1 MRAVRLL
8 EAHHLELV
16 DVPAPEAMPGEVV
29 IRVDGCGI
37 CGSDLTSYKAG
48 LFTDAVPGHELA
60 GVVDS
65 VGDGVTGWVA
75 GDTAVVD
82 PKLPCGVCDDCRAG
96 ASYRCAMALT
106 AGIGFARDGGFAEL
120 VAVPAPLLLRLPAG
134 LALEHA
140 CLVEPLSVAI
150 HGVERARVHPG
161 DPVVVVGLGPIGLF
175 TVATLHARAAGPI
188 VGVDPVEDR
197 RRLALDLGAAT
208 AVSEL
213 REVRSHVA
221 PVPAVI
227 ECSGYAPLLHAAADL
242 VAPGGRLVLV
252 GVPFGEAT
260 VIPLMW
266 VTREIE
272 IIGSIASSAAD
283 FAVSLEMLA
292 ADPGIARVA
301 TRRASLA
308 QVPAVFEELI
318 TPSSGGKVV
327 VDPRL

>member
-1 MRAVRLL
+1 MRAVRLV

-16 DVPAPEAMPGEVV
+16 DLPAPEPMPGEVV
-29 IRVDGCGI
+29 LRVDGCGI
-37 CGSDLTSYKAG
+37 CGSDLTSYKVG
-48 LFTDAVPGHELA
+48 LFTETVPGHELA

-65 VGDGVTGWVA
+65 VGDGVTGWAA

-82 PKLPCGVCDDCRAG
+82 PKLPCRVCDDCRAG

-120 VAVPAPLLLRLPAG
+120 VAVPAQLLYRLPAG

-150 HGVERARVHPG
+150 HGVERARIHAG
-161 DPVVVVGLGPIGLF
+161 EPVVVVGLGSIGLF
-175 TVATLHARAAGPI
+175 TVATLHARGAGPI

-213 REVRSHVA
+213 REVRGHVA

-272 IIGSIASSAAD
+272 IIGSIASSADD
-283 FAVSLEMLA
+283 FAASIAMLA
-292 ADPGIARVA
+292 ADPTIAKVA
-301 TRRASLA
+301 TRRVSLA
-308 QVPAVFEELI
+308 QVPDVFEELI
-318 TPSSGGKVV
+318 APSSGGKVI

>member
-8 EAHHLELV
+8 EAHHLELA
-16 DVPAPEAMPGEVV
+16 DIPAPVAIPGEVV

-37 CGSDLTSYKAG
+37 CGSDLTSYKVG
-48 LFTDAVPGHELA
+48 LFTDTVPGHEVA
-60 GVVDS
+60 GIIETL
-65 VGDGVTGWVA
+65 GDGVSGWSV
-75 GDTAVVD
+75 GEPAVID
-82 PKLPCGVCDDCRAG
+82 PKIPCGACDDCRAG

-106 AGIGFARDGGFAEL
+106 AGIGFAREGGLAEL
-120 VAVPAPLLLRLPAG
+120 VAVPSSLLYRLPPG

-150 HGVERARVHPG
+150 HGVERAHLHER
-161 DPVVVVGLGPIGLF
+161 DAAVVIGLGSIGLF
-175 TVATLHARAAGPI
+175 TVAVLHARGIGPI
-188 VGVDPVEDR
+188 IGVDPVEDR
-197 RRLALDLGAAT
+197 RNLALDLGAAIV
-208 AVSEL
+208 VSEL

-221 PVPAVI
+221 PTRAVI

-252 GVPFGEAT
+252 GVPFGEST

-272 IIGSIASSAAD
+272 IVGSIASDASD

-292 ADPGIARVA
+292 ADARMAGVA
-301 TRRASLA
+301 TRRVGLA
-308 QVPAVFEELI
+308 QVPEVFEELI
-318 TPSSGGKVV
+318 TPSSGGKVI

>member
-1 MRAVRLL
+1 VRAVKLL

-16 DVPAPEAMPGEVV
+16 ELPVPEAVPGEVV

-37 CGSDLTSYKAG
+37 CGSDLTSYKVG
-48 LFTDAVPGHELA
+48 LFTDSVPGHEIA
-60 GVVDS
+60 GVVES
-65 VGDGVTGWVA
+65 VGDGVSGWAA
-75 GDTAVVD
+75 GEFAVID
-82 PKLPCGVCDDCRAG
+82 PKIPCGICDDCRNG

-120 VAVPAPLLLRLPAG
+120 VAVPAPQLHRLPAG
-134 LALEHA
+134 LA
-140 CLVEPLSVAI
+140 LVEPLSVAI
-150 HGVERARVHPG
+150 HGVDRARLHPG
-161 DPVVVVGLGPIGLF
+161 DAVVVLGLGPIGLL
-175 TVATLHARAAGPI
+175 TVATLHARGIGPI
-188 VGVDPVEDR
+188 VGVEPVEDR
-197 RRLALDLGAAT
+197 RRLALELGAAT

-221 PVPAVI
+221 PTPAVI

-252 GVPFGEAT
+252 GVPFGEAS

-272 IIGSIASSAAD
+272 IIGSIASSGAD
-283 FAVSLEMLA
+283 FAVSLAMLA

-301 TRRASLA
+301 TRRVALA
-308 QVPAVFEELI
+308 QVPEVFEELL

-327 VDPRL
+327 VDPEL

>member
-16 DVPAPEAMPGEVV
+16 ELPVPEAVPGEVV

-37 CGSDLTSYKAG
+37 CGSDLTSYKVG
-48 LFTDAVPGHELA
+48 LFTDSVPGHEMA
-60 GVVDS
+60 GVVES
-65 VGDGVTGWVA
+65 IGDGVSGWVA
-75 GDTAVVD
+75 GELAVID
-82 PKLPCGVCDDCRAG
+82 PKIPCGICDDCRSG

-120 VAVPAPLLLRLPAG
+120 VAVPAPQLHRLPAG

-150 HGVERARVHPG
+150 HGVDRARLHPG
-161 DPVVVVGLGPIGLF
+161 DPVVVVGLGPIGLL
-175 TVATLHARAAGPI
+175 TVATLHARGIGPI
-188 VGVDPVEDR
+188 VGVEPVEDR
-197 RRLALDLGAAT
+197 RRLALELGAAT
-208 AVSEL
+208 AVAEL
-213 REVRSHVA
+213 REVRGHVA
-221 PVPAVI
+221 PTPAVI

-252 GVPFGEAT
+252 GVPFGEAS

-272 IIGSIASSAAD
+272 IIGSIASSVAD
-283 FAVSLEMLA
+283 FAVSLAMLA

-301 TRRASLA
+301 TRRVALG
-308 QVPAVFEELI
+308 QVPEVFEELL
-318 TPSSGGKVV
+318 TPTSGGKVV
-327 VDPRL
+327 VDPEL

>member
-1 MRAVRLL
+1 VRAVKLL

-16 DVPAPEAMPGEVV
+16 ELPVPEAVPGEVV

-37 CGSDLTSYKAG
+37 CGSDLTSYKVG
-48 LFTDAVPGHELA
+48 LFTDSVPGHEIA
-60 GVVDS
+60 GVVES
-65 VGDGVTGWVA
+65 VGDGVSGWAA
-75 GDTAVVD
+75 GEFAVID
-82 PKLPCGVCDDCRAG
+82 PKIPCGICGDCRNG

-120 VAVPAPLLLRLPAG
+120 VAVPAPQLHRLPAG

-150 HGVERARVHPG
+150 HGVDRARLHPG
-161 DPVVVVGLGPIGLF
+161 DPVVVIGLGPIGLL
-175 TVATLHARAAGPI
+175 TVATLHARGIGPI
-188 VGVDPVEDR
+188 VGVEPVEDR
-197 RRLALDLGAAT
+197 RRLALGLGAAT
-208 AVSEL
+208 NVSEL

-221 PVPAVI
+221 PTPAVI

-252 GVPFGEAT
+252 GVPFGEAS

-272 IIGSIASSAAD
+272 IIGSIASSGAD
-283 FAVSLEMLA
+283 FAVSLAMLA

-301 TRRASLA
+301 TRRVSLA
-308 QVPAVFEELI
+308 QVPEVFEELLN
-318 TPSSGGKVV
+318 PSSGGKVV
-327 VDPRL
+327 VDPEL

>member
-1 MRAVRLL
+1 
-8 EAHHLELV
+8 
-16 DVPAPEAMPGEVV
+16 
-29 IRVDGCGI
+29 
-37 CGSDLTSYKAG
+37 
-48 LFTDAVPGHELA
+48 
-60 GVVDS
+60 
-65 VGDGVTGWVA
+65 
-75 GDTAVVD
+75 
-82 PKLPCGVCDDCRAG
+82 
-96 ASYRCAMALT
+96 
-106 AGIGFARDGGFAEL
+106 
-120 VAVPAPLLLRLPAG
+120 
-134 LALEHA
+134 
-140 CLVEPLSVAI
+140 
-150 HGVERARVHPG
+150 VERARVHPG

-175 TVATLHARAAGPI
+175 TVATLHARGAGPI

-213 REVRSHVA
+213 LEVRSHVA

-272 IIGSIASSAAD
+272 IIGSIASSADD
-283 FAVSLEMLA
+283 FAMSLEMLA

-308 QVPAVFEELI
+308 QVPEVFEELI

-327 VDPRL
+327 VDPSL

>member
-8 EAHHLELV
+8 EAHCLELV
-16 DVPAPEAMPGEVV
+16 DVPAPEATAGEVV

-37 CGSDLTSYKAG
+37 CGSDLTSYKVG
-48 LFTDAVPGHELA
+48 LFTDTVPGHELA
-60 GVVDS
+60 GVVDA
-65 VGDGVTGWVA
+65 VGDGVTGWA
-75 GDTAVVD
+75 PGDAAVID
-82 PKLPCGVCDDCRAG
+82 PKIPCGVCADCRNG

-120 VAVPAPLLLRLPAG
+120 VAVPASLLHRLPDG

-140 CLVEPLSVAI
+140 SLVEPLSVAI

-161 DPVVVVGLGPIGLF
+161 DPVVVIGLGPIGLL
-175 TVATLHARAAGPI
+175 TVATLHARGIGPI
-188 VGVDPVEDR
+188 IGVDPVEDR

-208 AVSEL
+208 AVADC

-272 IIGSIASSAAD
+272 IIGSIASSASD

-292 ADPGIARVA
+292 GDEGIARVA
-301 TRRASLA
+301 TRRVSLA
-308 QVPAVFEELI
+308 QVPEVFEELI
-318 TPSSGGKVV
+318 TPASGAKVV

>member
-1 MRAVRLL
+1 M
-8 EAHHLELV
+8 
-16 DVPAPEAMPGEVV
+16 PAPETMPGEVV

-37 CGSDLTSYKAG
+37 CGSDLTSYKVG
-48 LFTDAVPGHELA
+48 LFTDTVPGHELA

-65 VGDGVTGWVA
+65 VGDGVIGWAA

-82 PKLPCGVCDDCRAG
+82 PKLPCGVCDDCRTG

-106 AGIGFARDGGFAEL
+106 AGIGFARDGGFAEM
-120 VAVPAPLLLRLPAG
+120 VAVPAQLLYRLPAA

-150 HGVERARVHPG
+150 HAVERARIHPG
-161 DPVVVVGLGPIGLF
+161 DPVVVVGLGSIGLF
-175 TVATLHARAAGPI
+175 TVATLHARGAGPI
-188 VGVDPVEDR
+188 VGVDPVQDR

-213 REVRSHVA
+213 REVRGYVA

-272 IIGSIASSAAD
+272 IIGSIASSADD

-308 QVPAVFEELI
+308 QVPEVFEELI

>member
-1 MRAVRLL
+1 MRAVRLV

-16 DVPAPEAMPGEVV
+16 DIAAPEAAPGEVV
-29 IRVDGCGI
+29 LRVDGCGI
-37 CGSDLTSYKAG
+37 CGSDLTSYKVG

-60 GVVDS
+60 GVIETA
-65 VGDGVTGWVA
+65 GDGVTVWTA
-75 GDTAVVD
+75 GDPAVVD
-82 PKLPCGVCDDCRAG
+82 PKIPCGACDDCRNG

-106 AGIGFARDGGFAEL
+106 SGIGFARNGGFAEL
-120 VAVPAPLLLRLPAG
+120 VAVPASLLHRLPTG

-150 HGVERARVHPG
+150 HGVERAHLHPG
-161 DPVVVVGLGPIGLF
+161 DPAVVIGLGPIGLL
-175 TVATLHARAAGPI
+175 TVATLHARGVGPI
-188 VGVDPVEDR
+188 VGVDPVADR
-197 RRLALDLGAAT
+197 RDLALALGAAT
-208 AVSEL
+208 AVAEL

-221 PVPAVI
+221 PAPAVI
-227 ECSGYAPLLHAAADL
+227 ECSGHAPLLHAAADL
-242 VAPGGRLVLV
+242 VEPGGRLVLV

-272 IIGSIASSAAD
+272 IVGSIASNAAD

-301 TRRASLA
+301 TRRVGLA
-308 QVPAVFEELI
+308 QVPEVFEELI